1 VSSSEEL
8 LARFGETVSLF
19 LQRANKAQHSSGM
32 FDLRRRTVIGAY
44 TYFDHLGWALDVLD
58 AHEVTPEQLGAG
70 GRGLCGEPFSAQI
83 HGILW
88 GQLLARE
95 NELGLGRDGGDPEQL
110 ARVIEWWARAAG
122 AYRGGD
128 GDALVPSEDGDRQ
141 PAAPAAQVLGAIE
154 RFGRPA
160 AEFPEAAKTTAAL
173 QLYSYV
179 LRGEQRGTT
188 YYHGPYPGRGGTTLV
203 VEEFT
208 RMRDNEL
215 PWSAPV
221 LPLDSVCSVL
231 ELDGVATSFDLFQGM
246 ATDPVDFRAHVRRT
260 SLLTCDDGIPRAVTE
275 AERTTMLEVLASEQE
290 RVFREQLGWDSD
302 YRMAYAAY
310 HYLDFLAPFFAA
322 AGCGPE
328 VMVEARE
335 RFAETVR
342 RRLREVADTDPVP
355 VWERLFGRSG
365 RDLFTPLQAE
375 TESEPAG
382 SRRG

>member
-1 VSSSEEL
+1 VSSTEEL

-19 LQRANKAQHSSGM
+19 LQRAGKAQHSSGM

-44 TYFDHLGWALDVLD
+44 TYFDHLGWALEVL
-58 AHEVTPEQLGAG
+58 ATKGATPESLGAA

-110 ARVIEWWARAAG
+110 ARVIEWWGRAAG

-128 GDALVPSEDGDRQ
+128 GSALVPSEDGDRQ
-141 PAAPAAQVLGAIE
+141 PAAPAAQVPAAIE
-154 RFGRPA
+154 EFGRPA

-188 YYHGPYPGRGGTTLV
+188 YYHGPYPGPDGTTLV

-215 PWSAPV
+215 PWSRPL

-231 ELDGVATSFDLFQGM
+231 ELDGVATTFDLFQGM
-246 ATDPVDFRAHVRRT
+246 ATDPVDFRSRLRRT
-260 SLLTCDDGIPRAVTE
+260 SLLTCDDGLPRPVTE
-275 AERTTMLEVLASEQE
+275 AERTAMLETLAAEQE
-290 RVFREQLGWDSD
+290 RVFREQLGWSSD
-302 YRMAYAAY
+302 YKMAYAAY
-310 HYLDFLAPFFAA
+310 HYLDFLAPFFTA

-328 VMVEARE
+328 VMEEARE

-365 RDLFTPLQAE
+365 RDLFTPLE
-375 TESEPAG
+375 TAG
-382 SRRG
+382 SPRG